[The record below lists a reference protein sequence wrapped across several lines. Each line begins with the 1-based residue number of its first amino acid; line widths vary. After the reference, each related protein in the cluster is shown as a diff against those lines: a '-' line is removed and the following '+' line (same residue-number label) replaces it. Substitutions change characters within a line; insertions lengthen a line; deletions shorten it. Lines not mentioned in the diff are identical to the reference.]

1 MRVSFGDDYMKKI
14 FFCNSYYHILI
25 SIIKI
30 IADNKKN
37 INYIVLT
44 DDNCIIDF
52 SSIAKKIKNNKI
64 VEDVYCIKYPKYLT
78 KCNQSFL
85 GLVKKNIFCIFFK
98 PRFLN
103 LNDYDEIYIYNDT
116 SIVGRYINRINKK
129 YILLEDGTDCYKKN
143 HNYIIENNKAKHFFK
158 KIFGINEL
166 GSSNNIE
173 YIEVNDKANLE
184 ISNKKIV
191 ENSKKDMFEKLSDSD
206 IKILQNIFLDDINI
220 SVLNNKCL
228 IITQPLSEDGFLE
241 TENDKIEQYKKI
253 LLKLGLKECDVVF
266 KIHPREST
274 NYSFYFKNSYVMKE
288 NFPIE
293 ILNFFPSLKFKYII
307 TISSTAIDLL
317 DNCDKKIILG
327 WEWLNEK

>member
-1 MRVSFGDDYMKKI
+1 M
-14 FFCNSYYHILI
+14 
-25 SIIKI
+25 
-30 IADNKKN
+30 
-37 INYIVLT
+37 
-44 DDNCIIDF
+44 
-52 SSIAKKIKNNKI
+52 
-64 VEDVYCIKYPKYLT
+64 
-78 KCNQSFL
+78 
-85 GLVKKNIFCIFFK
+85 
-98 PRFLN
+98 
-103 LNDYDEIYIYNDT
+103 NDYDEIYIYNDT

-184 ISNKKIV
+184 IPNKKIV